1 MSPPVAQ
8 AGGDVS
14 SDPVV
19 QFVTAASNPFARMCP
34 HAGYVEGLP
43 GLIAGR
49 TVTPVA
55 AASGR
60 KESRA

>member
-1 MSPPVAQ
+1 AQ

-19 QFVTAASNPFARMCP
+19 QFVTAASNPFARMSP
-34 HAGYVEGLP
+34 HAGHVEGLP
-43 GLIAGR
+43 GLMVGR
-49 TVTPVA
+49 TVTPVT

-60 KESRA
+60 KEGPA